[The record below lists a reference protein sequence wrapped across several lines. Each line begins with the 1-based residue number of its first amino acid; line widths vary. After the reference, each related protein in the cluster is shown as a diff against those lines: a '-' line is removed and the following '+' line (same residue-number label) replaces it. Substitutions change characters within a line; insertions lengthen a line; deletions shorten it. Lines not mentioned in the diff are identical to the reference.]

1 LYKKT
6 KLATVF
12 VLFLS
17 FIIFLSGCETSSTG
31 TATQRLNAQ
40 IAGIGTIRDIDSGE
54 ILTGNQDTM
63 YSERYL
69 RDDRVRLRA
78 EGAANQ
84 NFLFWADNNIG
95 NIYNARQ
102 DIRMDSNKNIMAV
115 FGGEEV
121 FLSGYIHESAQ
132 NKNVIGFWKALRDY
146 PEIEI
151 YVRDTRY
158 LTERY
163 RYFYDD
169 INESDPDE
177 HIILR
182 NEADHDSEFIA
193 ALFRIEKPEEE
204 LEYSKLLFIYADI
217 TVFQTVVLDEDEY
230 HRFDTAQDEYTDEY
244 GNVDDRE
251 GFISYVRETIYQ
263 NRNKDII
270 IGSTAWPYDGSS
282 N

>member
-40 IAGIGTIRDIDSGE
+40 IAGIGTIRDIDSEE
-54 ILTGNQDTM
+54 ILTGNQYTM

>member
-1 LYKKT
+1 MYKKT
-6 KLATVF
+6 KLATIF

-115 FGGEEV
+115 FGGDEI
-121 FLSGYIHESAQ
+121 FLAGYIHESGQ

-158 LTERY
+158 ISERY
-163 RYFYDD
+163 RYFYDE

-182 NEADHDSEFIA
+182 NEAGHDSEFIA

-204 LEYSKLLFIYADI
+204 LEYSKLLFIFADI

-230 HRFDTAQDEYTDEY
+230 HRFDTAWNEYTDGD
-244 GNVDDRE
+244 GNVNDRD

-270 IGSTAWPYDGSS
+270 IGSTAWPYDGFD